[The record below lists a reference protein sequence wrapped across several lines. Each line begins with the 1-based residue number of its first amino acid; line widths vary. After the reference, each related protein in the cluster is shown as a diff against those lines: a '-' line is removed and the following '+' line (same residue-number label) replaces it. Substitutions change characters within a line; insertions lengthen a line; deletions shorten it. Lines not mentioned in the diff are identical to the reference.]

1 MSKMNKKYTNFLF
14 AILSVY
20 EPGLEFLFFVD
31 VSLLDVF
38 NGFIV
43 DNEFDDSEG
52 FAKLQNT

>member
-1 MSKMNKKYTNFLF
+1 MNKKYTNFLF

-20 EPGLEFLFFVD
+20 EPGLEFLFFVN